1 MPIVSINLSQPAYDA
16 YKALE
21 KGSRSRRVSYLLQR
35 NYGFNDQQTWD
46 NCPRCRGVMNPMV
59 EVGDFR
65 VMTNGDRVVW
75 TLRGWELAGAEK
87 CMEENF
93 GVEEE

>member
-1 MPIVSINLSQPAYDA
+1 
-16 YKALE
+16 
-21 KGSRSRRVSYLLQR
+21 
-35 NYGFNDQQTWD
+35 
-46 NCPRCRGVMNPMV
+46 MNPMV